1 MDASSPNKACRA
13 QDRACSLDTA
23 ARPQRSSVTP
33 AKAGVRCLL
42 ESKSAGF
49 PALDTGFRRGD
60 EQAKTWFRRKP
71 TVAFAGMTNERK
83 TRSALVAAGMV
94 LLAACSPSSFVQP
107 QGDGGWSPAQ
117 RRSQIER
124 AAQPLQDSRDTTAR
138 PAATPEIDRLDLE
151 TVLRLVRERNQHL
164 VQSERQ
170 VAMAAERVREVR
182 GRLLPSTTGSA
193 RYTWYSDAQA
203 TSVKFPPQLLE
214 QLQLPAAPDV
224 TVRQAEAGVFN
235 GTVLL
240 PLDLSGELRH
250 ALRAAQAGY
259 RGEQARQWAATLEQ
273 ETAAVRAY
281 LQLLE
286 ARRLYDVSVQ
296 TLAQVRQQLQQT
308 QSKTEQG
315 RVTKNELLV
324 VQVAVRDLEQRLV
337 QRQLG
342 IDQARWVLNQLTGR
356 SIDGATE
363 LVDVVRLPSVPQM
376 PELLQSMREHNPLVA
391 ALVEEQQR
399 LEETLLALERSRWP
413 RFSGGGAIDYTTAD
427 IVQPQR
433 IESGF
438 IGLTLD
444 LGTDLRREAQIAEAS
459 AAVEKNRAA
468 LQGLL
473 PELETAVR
481 SAHGATTERLQ
492 ALATAQTAVEQAA
505 ENLRIR
511 QQQFENGR
519 IESDKVLEA
528 DALLAAQRAGL
539 ASALYQ
545 AHTRRAELQQL
556 LGLPLAELVSTPM
569 ESR

>member
-1 MDASSPNKACRA
+1 MDVKTTVVHAMAAAS
-13 QDRACSLDTA
+13 L
-23 ARPQRSSVTP
+23 
-33 AKAGVRCLL
+33 
-42 ESKSAGF
+42 
-49 PALDTGFRRGD
+49 
-60 EQAKTWFRRKP
+60 
-71 TVAFAGMTNERK
+71 
-83 TRSALVAAGMV
+83 V
-94 LLAACSPSSFVQP
+94 LLAGCSPSSFVQP

-117 RRSQIER
+117 RRAQIER
-124 AAQPLQDSRDTTAR
+124 AAQPLRENQDA
-138 PAATPEIDRLDLE
+138 PASSSSAADIERLDLE

-170 VAMAAERVREVR
+170 VAMAADRVRDVR

-193 RYTWYSDAQA
+193 RYTWYSDEQA
-203 TSVKFPPQLLE
+203 TSVKFPPQLLQ
-214 QLQLPAAPDV
+214 QLGLQAAPDV

-259 RGEQARQWAATLEQ
+259 RGERARQWAATLEQ

-286 ARRLYDVSVQ
+286 ARRLHDVSVQ

-308 QSKTEQG
+308 QSKFEQG

-342 IDQARWVLNQLTGR
+342 IDQARWTLNQLTGR
-356 SIDGATE
+356 RIDGATE
-363 LVDVVRLPSVPQM
+363 LIDIGRQPNVPEM
-376 PELLQSMREHNPLVA
+376 PDLLQLMREHNPLA
-391 ALVEEQQR
+391 TALVEEQQR

-438 IGLTLD
+438 IGFTLD
-444 LGTDLRREAQIAEAS
+444 LGTDLRREAQIAEAR
-459 AAVEKNRAA
+459 AAAEKNRAA

-481 SAHGATTERLQ
+481 SAHGATMERLQ
-492 ALATAQTAVEQAA
+492 ALATAQTAVEQAT

-545 AHTRRAELQQL
+545 AHARRAELQQL
-556 LGLPLAELVSTPM
+556 LGLPLAELVAAPV